1 MKTFK
6 TTLAALMITLGTLN
20 ASAQPMSYYT
30 MRDNARFLTDRMI
43 HVLNLSAALI
53 DEIYCI
59 NYDYIC
65 GVNDYLD
72 DVALGYRYD
81 DYVTVLHYRDAAL
94 RRLLTEAEWRLLMTY
109 DDFYRPISFVDH
121 RWRFAVYAHDRWGGR
136 YFYAEPRYYA
146 DYRGGRHFGGMAPGH
161 GTVIVNN
168 INVNNNNNRYS
179 AGGNRDHRNDNRGTM
194 NQDNYRNDNRGN
206 ANRNADRND
215 YRNDNRGGMGANRG
229 AMGGENIS
237 RNNRGNGSFNSRS
250 NSSVGSSRSGSGS
263 VTVSRSNTQTVSRGN
278 ASAGSRSAATG
289 GSVRGGGRR

>member
-1 MKTFK
+1 
-6 TTLAALMITLGTLN
+6 MITLGTLN

-109 DDFYRPISFVDH
+109 DYFYRPISFVDH

-206 ANRNADRND
+206 ANRND

-229 AMGGENIS
+229 AIGGENIS

>member
-1 MKTFK
+1 
-6 TTLAALMITLGTLN
+6 MITLGTLN

-109 DDFYRPISFVDH
+109 DYFYRPISFVDH

-206 ANRNADRND
+206 ANRND

-229 AMGGENIS
+229 AIGGENIS

-250 NSSVGSSRSGSGS
+250 NSSVGGSRSGSGS
-263 VTVSRSNTQTVSRGN
+263 VTVSRSNTPTVSRGN

>member
-109 DDFYRPISFVDH
+109 DYFYRPISFVDH

-194 NQDNYRNDNRGN
+194 SQDNYRNDNRGN
-206 ANRNADRND
+206 ANRND

-229 AMGGENIS
+229 AIGGENIS

-250 NSSVGSSRSGSGS
+250 NSSVGSSRSRSGS

>member
-109 DDFYRPISFVDH
+109 DYFYRPISFVDH

-206 ANRNADRND
+206 ANRND

-229 AMGGENIS
+229 AIGGENIS

-250 NSSVGSSRSGSGS
+250 NSSVGGSGSGSGS

>member
-109 DDFYRPISFVDH
+109 DYFYRPISFVDH

-179 AGGNRDHRNDNRGTM
+179 AGGNR
-194 NQDNYRNDNRGN
+194 
-206 ANRNADRND
+206 
-215 YRNDNRGGMGANRG
+215 GGMGANRG
-229 AMGGENIS
+229 TIGGENIS

>member
-1 MKTFK
+1 
-6 TTLAALMITLGTLN
+6 MITLGTLN

-109 DDFYRPISFVDH
+109 DYFYRPISFVDH

-194 NQDNYRNDNRGN
+194 SQDNYRNDNRGN
-206 ANRNADRND
+206 ANRND

-229 AMGGENIS
+229 AIGGENIS

-250 NSSVGSSRSGSGS
+250 NSSVGGSRSGSGS

>member
-109 DDFYRPISFVDH
+109 DYFYRPISFVDH

-206 ANRNADRND
+206 ANRND

-229 AMGGENIS
+229 AIGGENIS

-250 NSSVGSSRSGSGS
+250 NSSVGGSRSGSGS
-263 VTVSRSNTQTVSRGN
+263 VTVSRSNTPTVSRGN

>member
-109 DDFYRPISFVDH
+109 DYFYRPISFVDH

-179 AGGNRDHRNDNRGTM
+179 AGGNR
-194 NQDNYRNDNRGN
+194 
-206 ANRNADRND
+206 
-215 YRNDNRGGMGANRG
+215 GGMGANRG
-229 AMGGENIS
+229 AIGGENIS

-250 NSSVGSSRSGSGS
+250 NSSVGSSRSRSRSGS
-263 VTVSRSNTQTVSRGN
+263 VTVSRSNTPTVSRGN

>member
-109 DDFYRPISFVDH
+109 DYFYRPISFVDH

-206 ANRNADRND
+206 ANRND
-215 YRNDNRGGMGANRG
+215 YRNDNRGGMDANRG
-229 AMGGENIS
+229 AIGGENIS

-250 NSSVGSSRSGSGS
+250 NSSVGGSRSGSGS

>member
-109 DDFYRPISFVDH
+109 DYFYRPISFVDH

-206 ANRNADRND
+206 ANRND

-229 AMGGENIS
+229 AIGGENIS

-250 NSSVGSSRSGSGS
+250 NSSVGGSRSGSGS